1 MLRAEDLYSESFYLA
16 NNPDVE
22 LAVEV
27 GIIDSGFEH
36 FIETGQFQVRQPTP
50 LYDEFYYLATHPDVA
65 QAVNSGAIASGFQHF
80 ISAGQF
86 EGRDPSIL
94 FDTAFYLETYPFLE
108 PAVLAGDLTA
118 IEHFVKFGQFADFR
132 PSPVYNPDYYLAR
145 NPDVAANVARGE
157 VTGIEHYLEIGA
169 AQERDF
175 SPFLE
180 PDGSNF
186 PNRVASGDTTQTGTT
201 LMARSTVAGP
211 LTFETA
217 TDANFTNIVS
227 SVTTTAL
234 DPTLPSQ
241 VSVSGLTPGTQ
252 YFYRV
257 TNARGESDRGSFRTP
272 KPLGVRGGLRFG
284 AAGDAQGEL
293 MPHVAVGNVPER
305 NLDFFVVLGNSISAD
320 TESPDLPGVQQA
332 VSLEE
337 FRTKHNE
344 IYSPRL
350 DFNPW
355 GNLRAATS
363 VLSTWNDRELTETF
377 AGGTAPGRS
386 PQTPGL
392 FGTGE
397 GFVNDTPVFEAA
409 LEGFSDYNPRRREV
423 YGETGDPRTA
433 GGEELYRA
441 VTFGDDAAAF
451 LLDVR
456 SFRDAPLP
464 QVSEAAPRQQIDAF
478 LAASFDGERT
488 MLGSAQLQRLRGDL
502 LASEAAGLTWKFIF
516 SPVPMQHLGIPGAA
530 DRWEGYATER
540 GEILKF
546 IDENDIDNVVF
557 VSAGLDGTVVNNL
570 TYQEQFGGRQI
581 PVDAMEITVG
591 PVAVQE
597 DLGDGL
603 TGAPFGPATVENT
616 PEDVL
621 TREAKAVYDSLET
634 RSRRDEFVRDLLDD
648 RLVALGYD
656 PVGLQGSG
664 IDVREVIPAP
674 YVAVHT
680 FGWTEF
686 VVDENTQQLLV
697 TTYGVEPYSQI
708 DVETVPAQVIGR
720 QPEVVSQFLVNP
732 EVL

>member
-1 MLRAEDLYSESFYLA
+1 MLTAKDLYSESFYLA

-22 LAVEV
+22 LAVEA
-27 GIIDSGFEH
+27 GIIESGFEH
-36 FIETGQFQVRQPTP
+36 FLETGQFQVRQPTP
-50 LYDEFYYLATHPDVA
+50 LYDEFYYLATNPDVA

-80 ISAGQF
+80 INAGQF
-86 EGRDPSIL
+86 ERRDPGIL
-94 FDTAFYLETYPFLE
+94 FDTAFYLEEYPFLE
-108 PAVLAGDLTA
+108 SAILAGDVTA

-132 PSPVYNPDYYLAR
+132 PSSLYNPDYYQAR
-145 NPDVAANVARGE
+145 NPDVAAKVARGE

-169 AQERDF
+169 AQGRDF

-217 TDANFTNIVS
+217 IDPNFTNIVS

-234 DPTLPSQ
+234 DPTLPSE

-257 TNARGESDRGSFRTP
+257 TNARGESDQGSFRTS

-284 AAGDAQGEL
+284 ATGDGQGEL
-293 MPHVAVGNVPER
+293 MPHAAVGNVPER
-305 NLDFFVVLGNSISAD
+305 NLDFFAVLGNTISAD
-320 TESPDLPGVQQA
+320 TESPDLPGVRQA
-332 VSLEE
+332 VSWEE

-344 IYSPRL
+344 IYSRRL

-355 GNLRAATS
+355 GNLRASTS
-363 VLSTWNDRELTETF
+363 ILPTWNDRELTENF
-377 AGGTAPGRS
+377 AGGTAPILS

-397 GFVNDTPVFEAA
+397 GLVNNTPVFEAA
-409 LEGFSDYNPRRREV
+409 LQGFLDYNPR
-423 YGETGDPRTA
+423 A
-433 GGEELYRA
+433 AGEELYRA

-478 LAASFDGERT
+478 LAASFDRDGVAGADRT
-488 MLGSAQLQRLRGDL
+488 MLGRDQLERFQENL

-516 SPVPMQHLGIPGAA
+516 SPVPMQNLGIPGAA
-530 DRWEGYATER
+530 DRWEGYAAER
-540 GEILKF
+540 SEILKF

-557 VSAGLDGTVVNNL
+557 VSAGLNGTVVNNL

-591 PVAVQE
+591 PAAVQA

-603 TGAPFGPATVENT
+603 TGAPLGPATVANT

-634 RSRRDEFVRDLLDD
+634 RSLRDAFIQDVFDS

-664 IDVREVIPAP
+664 IDAQEVIPAP

-686 VVDENTQQLLV
+686 VVDENTRQLLV

-708 DVETVPAQVIGR
+708 DVETVPAQIIGR

-732 EVL
+732 ELF